1 MTHTYLPECR
11 EEREATCGVSQSAAR
26 SMTRSRRRTA
36 ALPGSDASS
45 VPSRARARR
54 QHSPSGRAC
63 PREPRPF
70 AGARSHQ
77 RPAWSPPA
85 PRGGAEGSARL
96 QRGHGVRLRRGCSGV
111 QWVRTSLPFL
121 SILKVGIALTPYCDC
136 RSLHSST
143 STCDHTHTNRQSV
156 CSHTGAAARVRGRA
170 MCAWLASGCACGCY
184 LDKAHVRHVR
194 GHRREL
200 GRDLLARPAPAGREV
215 HHDQLLLR
223 RAGEQL
229 VELRLRVH

>member
-1 MTHTYLPECR
+1 MTHIYAR
-11 EEREATCGVSQSAAR
+11 ERREATCGVSQSAAR
-26 SMTRSRRRTA
+26 SMTRSRRRPA

-54 QHSPSGRAC
+54 LHSPSGRAC

-96 QRGHGVRLRRGCSGV
+96 QRGHGPRLRSGCSGV
-111 QWVRTSLPFL
+111 ERVRTSLPFL
-121 SILKVGIALTPYCDC
+121 SILKVGIAETPYCDC

-143 STCDHTHTNRQSV
+143 STCDHTHTPI
-156 CSHTGAAARVRGRA
+156 GRA
-170 MCAWLASGCACGCY
+170 CAAT
-184 LDKAHVRHVR
+184 
-194 GHRREL
+194 
-200 GRDLLARPAPAGREV
+200 PAPPRGCVRAPRARGWRV
-215 HHDQLLLR
+215 
-223 RAGEQL
+223 AGEC
-229 VELRLRVH
+229 VRLLP